1 MEHFRFHGLLQLIPV
16 QSRQQRTS
24 CNSSTGAVSVRPSA
38 QGLPST
44 SPLPQ
49 KRVLEG
55 TTGEDVG
62 EVVGE
67 DVGFFVGDEVA
78 EVGAG
83 LGGVD
88 GCNSSK

>member
-1 MEHFRFHGLLQLIPV
+1 V

-24 CNSSTGAVSVRPSA
+24 CSSLTGAVFVRPSA
-38 QGLPST
+38 QGTYP

-62 EVVGE
+62 EDVGAA
-67 DVGFFVGDEVA
+67 VGFFVGDEVA
-78 EVGAG
+78 EVGAAV
-83 LGGVD
+83 GGVD
-88 GCNSSK
+88 GCNSSKS

>member
-1 MEHFRFHGLLQLIPV
+1 M

-24 CNSSTGAVSVRPSA
+24 CFSVTGAVFVRPSA
-38 QGLPST
+38 QGAYP

-62 EVVGE
+62 ADVGAEVGAA
-67 DVGFFVGDEVA
+67 VGFFVGDEVA
-78 EVGAG
+78 EVGAAV
-83 LGGVD
+83 GGVD
-88 GCNSSK
+88 GCNLSKSQ